1 MAPLGPI
8 ALFDSGEGGLTVL
21 RTLRQQLPQ
30 YRFLYGADSGHFPYG
45 EKSLDDVRQW
55 FLAFLDFFVHRGA
68 SAVVIACNT
77 ATAAALDEAK
87 ARSPVPVIGVVDPAA
102 RRAAE
107 VTKNGKIGVLSTE
120 STYRSRLYPR
130 TLKALNPA
138 LMVVA
143 KPCPILV
150 SMAENGDTEGYHV
163 EDKVRQCV
171 EPVLETGVD
180 TIILGCTHFPHMR
193 QAFNRVVG
201 QAAAI
206 IDPGEEVGVALAA
219 AHIEVAPVQSADDP
233 ITAWTTADPGR
244 FTEIAR
250 KLCPEI
256 PLIAEPLMWQGPSLA
271 APRAS
276 LLDNVPTNLG

>member
-1 MAPLGPI
+1 MAREGPI

-30 YRFLYGADSGHFPYG
+30 YRFIYGADSCHFPYG
-45 EKSLDDVRQW
+45 EKSLEDVRQW
-55 FLAFLDFFVHRGA
+55 FLAFLDFFISSGA

-77 ATAAALDEAK
+77 ATAAALKDAE
-87 ARSPVPVIGVVDPAA
+87 ARSPVPVIGVVEPAA
-102 RRAAE
+102 RRAAA

-130 TLKALNPA
+130 TLKSLDPN
-138 LMVVA
+138 LTVVA

-171 EPVLETGVD
+171 EPVLDTGVD

-201 QAAAI
+201 QAAQI
-206 IDPGEEVGVALAA
+206 VDPGEEVGAALTAFGLSAAETIVPDTVA
-219 AHIEVAPVQSADDP
+219 
-233 ITAWTTADPGR
+233 AWTTADPHH
-244 FTEIAR
+244 FSQIAS
-250 KLCPEI
+250 KLCPDI
-256 PLIAEPLMWQGPSLA
+256 PLVAHALAWQHASLVNKD
-271 APRAS
+271 AP
-276 LLDNVPTNLG
+276 LLDNIPTNFG